1 MTVLVGSDPLMRTNC
16 TTQNLTT
23 TTTTTELVE
32 TTPTTITVSVT
43 SQTVLAG
50 DPSSGKTKS
59 SKSQVILAVSL
70 SSIALLLIIVVAVG
84 IAAIRKR
91 RYATVCFRCATI
103 YKSSKSDISYS
114 VNNLTGK
121 DLHGI
126 QTRNSNHYRLPKV
139 KTNWG
144 KQMSSYLFI
153 DEWNKL
159 NANVK
164 LAAYFDIFK
173 QTFWTSF

>member
-1 MTVLVGSDPLMRTNC
+1 MATLPGLRDLGQLQVYT
-16 TTQNLTT
+16 
-23 TTTTTELVE
+23 
-32 TTPTTITVSVT
+32 VT
-43 SQTVLAG
+43 SMEPEMKYARKAL
-50 DPSSGKTKS
+50 DLLKWKT
-59 SKSQVILAVSL
+59 LDAR
-70 SSIALLLIIVVAVG
+70 
-84 IAAIRKR
+84 RK
-91 RYATVCFRCATI
+91 FHRCATI
-103 YKSSKSDISYS
+103 YKSRKSDISYS